1 MIFATGPCNTK
12 RAAFTLVELILVM
25 TMMIIAMAVIFPS
38 MAGFAR
44 GRNLDN
50 EARQFLE
57 LTRYGQSRAI
67 SEGVPVE
74 LWINPKQETYGLQV
88 LPSYTESRTNPMIY
102 NLDKSVQIA
111 FSAPPTVL
119 TRSNYWTQASG
130 RSGLLTKI
138 RFQPDGFIS
147 DTSPENI
154 FFLEQGGSGE
164 MWLAETPTH
173 LRYELNTGQP
183 AAPRP

>member
-1 MIFATGPCNTK
+1 MIFATGTCNTN
-12 RAAFTLVELILVM
+12 RAAFTLIELILVM
-25 TMMIIAMAVIFPS
+25 TVMIIAIAVIFPS
-38 MAGFAR
+38 MEGFAR

-67 SEGVPVE
+67 SEGIPVE
-74 LWINPKQETYGLQV
+74 LWINPQQETYGLQV
-88 LPSYTESRTNPMIY
+88 LPSYTESQTNPMVF
-102 NLDKSVQIA
+102 NLDKSVQIT

-119 TRSNYWTQASG
+119 TRSNYWTQPSG
-130 RSGLLTKI
+130 HSGFLTKI

-154 FFLEQGGSGE
+154 FFLEQGGPGE

-173 LRYELNTGQP
+173 LRYELKTGHPP
-183 AAPRP
+183 AAR